1 MDRIERHDIINA
13 LGLAAVLLLMAFLLS
28 LFAGRLF
35 STVGDGDGFITAEKE
50 DDSAVIVTST
60 SSTTVPDEEPVVEE
74 VVLRTPAEV
83 KVLVVNAARVSGI
96 ASQGSDLLMPLG
108 YQMLKPSNGNSVAE
122 SVVFYLEGY
131 EADAAAVAVVL
142 NMGETAIA
150 PLPESV
156 SFSPGDAHLIAVLG
170 TNQTLR

>member
-28 LFAGRLF
+28 LFAGKLF
-35 STVGDGDGFITAEKE
+35 STVGDGDGFVTAEKDE
-50 DDSAVIVTST
+50 EPIVTVTST
-60 SSTTVPDEEPVVEE
+60 SSTTAPDEEPEVEE
-74 VVLRTPAEV
+74 VVLRSPAEV
-83 KVLVVNAARVSGI
+83 KVLVINAARVSGI
-96 ASQGSDLLMPLG
+96 ASQGSDLLSPLG
-108 YQMLKPSNGNSVAE
+108 YQMLKPSNGNSVPD

-142 NMGETAIA
+142 NMGEAAIA

-156 SFSPGDAHLIAVLG
+156 SFSPGDAHLVAVLG

>member
-28 LFAGRLF
+28 LFAGKLF
-35 STVGDGDGFITAEKE
+35 STSADGGGFITKEKE
-50 DDSAVIVTST
+50 EESVVVVTST
-60 SSTTVPDEEPVVEE
+60 TSTTVAEEPEAEE

-96 ASQGSDLLMPLG
+96 ASQGSNLLSPLG
-108 YQMLKPSNGNSVAE
+108 YQMLSPSNGNSVNE
-122 SVVFYLEGY
+122 SVVFYLDGY

-150 PLPESV
+150 PLPESL
-156 SFSPGDAHLIAVLG
+156 SFSPGDAHLVAVLG

>member
-28 LFAGRLF
+28 LFAGKLF
-35 STVGDGDGFITAEKE
+35 STVGEGDGVITAEKPE
-50 DDSAVIVTST
+50 ESDVIVTST
-60 SSTTVPDEEPVVEE
+60 SSTTVAEVPVIEE

-96 ASQGSDLLMPLG
+96 ASQGSDLLSPLG
-108 YQMLKPSNGNSVAE
+108 YQMLKPSNGNSVNE

-150 PLPESV
+150 PLPESL
-156 SFSPGDAHLIAVLG
+156 SFSPGDAHLVAVLG